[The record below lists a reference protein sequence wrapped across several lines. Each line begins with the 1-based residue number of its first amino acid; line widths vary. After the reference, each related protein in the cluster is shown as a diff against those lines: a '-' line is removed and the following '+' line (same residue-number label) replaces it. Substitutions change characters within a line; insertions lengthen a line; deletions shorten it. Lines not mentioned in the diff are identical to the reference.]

1 MNEKPTLTIVFDP
14 ATNQCSVSGPIKN
27 RMLSYAMLK
36 LAEKAIDEDYAKS
49 KAEGAEIVPVHGN
62 GDAVLKALNR
72 R

>member
-1 MNEKPTLTIVFDP
+1 
-14 ATNQCSVSGPIKN
+14 
-27 RMLSYAMLK
+27 MLSYAMLK

-62 GDAVLKALNR
+62 GDAVLRALNR